1 VASGK
6 VKVEVL
12 TVVGVVTVVGEVELV
27 VELDD
32 ELPPPP
38 PPQPTRNISRETTSN
53 LAIIATGYI
62 IHIQVRLVRSD
73 N

>member
-1 VASGK
+1 MASGK

-32 ELPPPP
+32 ELPP

>member
-6 VKVEVL
+6 VKVEVV
-12 TVVGVVTVVGEVELV
+12 TVVGVVTVVVFEVELD
-27 VELDD
+27 E

-62 IHIQVRLVRSD
+62 IHIQVSLVRSD